1 MDEKMYKLAI
11 EAIDNLIVADE
22 VEDDLYADALMVKQF
37 MKDTA
42 DFLDSVGDDMA
53 AMTSAYDSLH
63 DRYVQTIAE
72 NEALKAQAR
81 IDKATINAS
90 LSSIHAAHD
99 NR

>member
-1 MDEKMYKLAI
+1 MDLLNINRMDHCWVYRKLHDVMDEKMYKLAI

-37 MKDTA
+37 MMDTA
-42 DFLDSVGDDMA
+42 ASID
-53 AMTSAYDSLH
+53 
-63 DRYVQTIAE
+63 I
-72 NEALKAQAR
+72 LKSQAR

>member
-37 MKDTA
+37 MMDTA
-42 DFLDSVGDDMA
+42 ASID
-53 AMTSAYDSLH
+53 
-63 DRYVQTIAE
+63 I
-72 NEALKAQAR
+72 LKSQAR